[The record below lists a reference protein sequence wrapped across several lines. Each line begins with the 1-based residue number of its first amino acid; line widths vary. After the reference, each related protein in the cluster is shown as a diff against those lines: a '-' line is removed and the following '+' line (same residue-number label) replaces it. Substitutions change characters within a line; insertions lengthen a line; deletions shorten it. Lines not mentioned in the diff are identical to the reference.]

1 MSLFSSNST
10 DVFRTQADTRF
21 NSFAEPMNPVNMN
34 PGNWGVNS
42 AYLTPSYLSPFRPQ
56 YQGQPGNPYA
66 GYRPSFL
73 TSVNQVANPFAP
85 GGDNYG
91 GNYAQQTSP
100 YYDTLFN
107 KPMDATASFAQNLVI
122 PGAATFAAYKYWGK
136 GATSLGSRIGGR
148 ALGGMAVGAG
158 FGHQA
163 ASVAIRSG
171 KFMGGLAGGLL
182 LPMAAAQVGIDA
194 LDSAVFDPYV
204 AQRRMTGNIRDNFAG
219 VTFGEGSGSPFTG
232 GGMSRQF
239 AAGISKQM
247 SKASAM
253 DMTFNQ
259 NETSL
264 LMDYASRS
272 GLMDNTSADQM
283 AKRFESVMKQVKVV
297 MAVANTS
304 DFKETIEI
312 MSKMQMAGVNPTQL
326 ASVMGQLGGHAAAGG
341 VAMQKMF
348 NTVGTQAQYMFGAS
362 GITPYLGQ
370 LTAGGA
376 MAAMNTAFRSN
387 LISPALMARMGG
399 PEGATQSAVAGSIAA
414 YKTPYASIM
423 ASNAYLGGGE
433 QGGVIGNMAQ
443 FGGRIASNPLEMAG
457 QYEFMGDTLASAH
470 MRDQGLLGE
479 QRQIAQIAKLFP
491 GSVTRDGKI
500 GTGAAYLTL
509 TRTMGLTPEAAKA
522 KIAEI
527 AAHNDPKTHAALMMG
542 QNRAA
547 IDSLLKYQQQEGLSR
562 GIFTTPINAIRR
574 AGGHVQKTMAE
585 AVGTVQEATAGVSDY
600 IQEFMYEGLFRT
612 SRAQNTDIG
621 FGEGPV
627 HQVNTSLIDFMGSAV
642 KEAASGRSATTG
654 VAELFDLRKI
664 NALAKD
670 RDPNALKYLDPKA
683 SRRERLNALDNL
695 AKNTQIPS
703 RYRDSARA
711 EKLLSLTSSMGVEV
725 DGSAAGSS
733 MDLVA
738 KNLNQVFS
746 GTLSQSTEY
755 LSLMGKVHQAMSAG
769 GSANEADRI
778 RLAQLMGVDPDSLSD
793 AKLREKAASA
803 LAKAGDLRVSHV
815 MEVGT
820 AATTEELEGK
830 LKAAGLP
837 ALSAQVQAGMDDA
850 STAQQVMV
858 QQGLRR
864 NRAQLMKLHK
874 AGIIDTNE
882 TMAGLTSLDNKETV
896 GKFSDAVNRFGA
908 YVEATKPKGIIEKFF
923 GGKDSQAGGP
933 RIESSVDFAAVA
945 PR

>member
-182 LPMAAAQVGIDA
+182 LPMAAVQVGIDA

-414 YKTPYASIM
+414 YKTPYANIM
-423 ASNAYLGGGE
+423 ASNAYFGAGE
-433 QGGVIGNMAQ
+433 QGGVVGNMAQ
-443 FGGRIASNPLEMAG
+443 FGGRIASNPFEMAG
-457 QYEFMGDTLASAH
+457 QHELMGDALTSAH

-479 QRQIAQIAKLFP
+479 QRLLSQIAMDAP
-491 GSVTRDGKI
+491 GARTKDGKL
-500 GTGAAYLTL
+500 GAGAAYLIL

-527 AAHNDPKTHAALMMG
+527 AAHNDPTTHATLMMG

-547 IDSLLKYQQQEGLSR
+547 VDSLLKYQQQEGLSR

-574 AGGHVQKTMAE
+574 AGGYIQKAGAE
-585 AVGTVQEATAGVSDY
+585 AMGSVQEFAGGIGDFA
-600 IQEFMYEGLFRT
+600 QEYMYEGLFGV
-612 SRAQNTDIG
+612 SKAQNHDVQ
-621 FGEGPV
+621 FSEGPV
-627 HQVNTSLIDFMGSAV
+627 YQANLENYVKGNLKKHGILAGVYSTIKGDTSGF
-642 KEAASGRSATTG
+642 
-654 VAELFDLRKI
+654 FDIRKI
-664 NALAKD
+664 NSLAAET
-670 RDPNALKYLDPKA
+670 RDPDAIKYLDPRA
-683 SRRERLNALDNL
+683 TRRERLNALDNL
-695 AKNTQIPS
+695 AKSGKIS
-703 RYRDSARA
+703 SSYRDADKA
-711 EKLLSLTSSMGVEV
+711 ETLLNLTSSVGTHQDTNLKDTSIELVGKRLNELF
-725 DGSAAGSS
+725 AGTVSE
-733 MDLVA
+733 
-738 KNLNQVFS
+738 
-746 GTLSQSTEY
+746 STEY
-755 LSLMGKVHQAMSAG
+755 LNLMGKVHRATSSG
-769 GSANEADRI
+769 GEPNEADRI
-778 RLAQLMGVDPDSLSD
+778 RLAQLMKVDPDSLSNAAL
-793 AKLREKAASA
+793 AKKATATV
-803 LAKAGDLRVSHV
+803 AKAGDLRIGHLLD
-815 MEVGT
+815 VGPT
-820 AATTEELEGK
+820 KDLDSLKDKLIKEGM
-830 LKAAGLP
+830 P
-837 ALSAQVQAGMDDA
+837 AFSSQVQAGMDDKA
-850 STAQQVMV
+850 TAQQVMV
-858 QQGLRR
+858 QQGLRQ

-874 AGIIDTNE
+874 AGLIDTKGVME
-882 TMAGLTSLDNKETV
+882 GLTSLDNKETV
-896 GKFSDAVNRFGA
+896 GKFSDAVNRFGS
-908 YVEATKPKGIIEKFF
+908 YVEATKPKKTPGLFDFVRQKL
-923 GGKDSQAGGP
+923 QAEG
-933 RIESSVDFAAVA
+933 A
-945 PR
+945 PRTETGTPR